1 MTKDKDSVER
11 RSLCRSRLG
20 GLTCALTRM
29 SHNTTNLI
37 TMKIIQKNISELVEY
52 KNNPRIN
59 DRAVEPVANSI
70 KTFGF
75 KQPIVIDKSNI
86 IIAGHTRY
94 KAALSLGLEKVPCL
108 IADDLTEDQV
118 KAYRL
123 VDNKTAEL
131 AEWNFDL
138 LLDELD
144 NIELDMSGFGEWEL
158 PELEEPLAEKETMPP
173 AATEEELMDLIRE
186 VDVISVQFSGGKDSV
201 AVVIDVC
208 NRLGVNL
215 RILNPKKHI
224 LQHYATKK
232 CFPNVLFRECMHEF
246 IHETTDTY
254 LVNRDETFVLLR
266 GGRNDQRTAKSK
278 STTVLEKTYKG
289 KTFKIVSPFYAFT
302 AEKYEAELEKVKDFM
317 WSGYEKGFV
326 RTACWRCPFQTDQ
339 QFKALE
345 ENYPVLWSKMKDYIN
360 EWEFTEVKGCQYRK
374 RLHKHKTTPEQATPK
389 PVKKSLKRRR
399 KT

>member
-1 MTKDKDSVER
+1 
-11 RSLCRSRLG
+11 
-20 GLTCALTRM
+20 
-29 SHNTTNLI
+29 
-37 TMKIIQKNISELVEY
+37 MKIIQKKINELVEY
-52 KNNPRIN
+52 ENNPRIN
-59 DRAVEPVANSI
+59 DRAVEPVAESI

-138 LLDELD
+138 LLDELE
-144 NIELDMSGFGEWEL
+144 NIELDMSGFGDWEL

-173 AATEEELMDLIRE
+173 AETEEELLNLIRDI
-186 VDVISVQFSGGKDSV
+186 DVISVQFSGGKDSV
-201 AVVIDVC
+201 AVLNWAVTAAKSLDKPIEALFVETGAEYPCVTAHVVDVC

-246 IHETTDTY
+246 IHETTDIY
-254 LVNRDETFVLLR
+254 LASKNETFVLLR
-266 GGRNDQRTAKSK
+266 GGRKDQKTAKSK
-278 STTVLEKTYKG
+278 STTVLEKTYKD
-289 KTFKIVSPFYAFT
+289 KTFKIVSPFYAFS

-326 RTACWRCPFQTDQ
+326 RTACWMCPFQTDQ

-374 RLHKHKTTPEQATPK
+374 RLHKHKETPVQETPK
-389 PVKKSLKRRR
+389 TRKVVKKR
-399 KT
+399 KKL

>member
-1 MTKDKDSVER
+1 M
-11 RSLCRSRLG
+11 
-20 GLTCALTRM
+20 
-29 SHNTTNLI
+29 
-37 TMKIIQKNISELVEY
+37 
-52 KNNPRIN
+52 
-59 DRAVEPVANSI
+59 
-70 KTFGF
+70 
-75 KQPIVIDKSNI
+75 
-86 IIAGHTRY
+86 
-94 KAALSLGLEKVPCL
+94 EKVPCL

-158 PELEEPLAEKETMPP
+158 PELENPMAAEKETMPP
-173 AATEEELMDLIRE
+173 AETEEELMNLIRD

-201 AVVIDVC
+201 AVLNWAVTAAKSLGKPIEALFVETGAEYPCVTAHVIDVC

-254 LVNRDETFVLLR
+254 LVNREETFVLLR
-266 GGRNDQRTAKSK
+266 GGRKDQRTAKSK

-289 KTFKIVSPFYAFT
+289 KTFKIISPF
-302 AEKYEAELEKVKDFM
+302 
-317 WSGYEKGFV
+317 
-326 RTACWRCPFQTDQ
+326 
-339 QFKALE
+339 
-345 ENYPVLWSKMKDYIN
+345 
-360 EWEFTEVKGCQYRK
+360 K
-374 RLHKHKTTPEQATPK
+374 RLRGVLA
-389 PVKKSLKRRR
+389 
-399 KT
+399 